1 MAEMRKA
8 EQELERLKSEWKALR
23 RKRACFDSA
32 TAAVDLSVLPAW
44 KYLMT
49 KVVDEDI
56 SLVIH
61 VEEPVEDL
69 AHDRVPDLQSKD
81 KCIDSTAT
89 EINDEDTT
97 NAPEEEAGYSEW
109 GMLITGAIVAKDIEV
124 KSAEQPGEASLT
136 KVGDATTDE
145 DEASIEEDASV
156 VNASPTE
163 VLSQLRSMSESVEIL
178 RPKIEKFISRLTEKD
193 PITKKP
199 RYGEKALAR
208 VKKIIRIYKGID
220 IGASIVNET
229 GFMKDIEAQISQHK
243 EQLEAKAKAIQATK
257 QSEAE
262 RVEQELRLAEQLAEE
277 QRLKEEAAKRKEI
290 EELAQRAQEARL
302 RRLEEEQRAID
313 EEAEADKALL
323 ALVPVK
329 GADGV
334 RSQIDRMRTA
344 LKDDKKALDIAL
356 GSLYTLFDQ
365 IVRKPEEVN
374 FRSIRRDHPKFME
387 DIGRHVGGQEVLI
400 AAGFRLEK
408 LDGVP
413 CFFSKEPHIESDM
426 DGWSD
431 WFDGMKKYL
440 EIVED
445 EMIK

>member
-1 MAEMRKA
+1 
-8 EQELERLKSEWKALR
+8 
-23 RKRACFDSA
+23 
-32 TAAVDLSVLPAW
+32 
-44 KYLMT
+44 
-49 KVVDEDI
+49 
-56 SLVIH
+56 
-61 VEEPVEDL
+61 
-69 AHDRVPDLQSKD
+69 
-81 KCIDSTAT
+81 
-89 EINDEDTT
+89 
-97 NAPEEEAGYSEW
+97 
-109 GMLITGAIVAKDIEV
+109 
-124 KSAEQPGEASLT
+124 
-136 KVGDATTDE
+136 
-145 DEASIEEDASV
+145 
-156 VNASPTE
+156 
-163 VLSQLRSMSESVEIL
+163 
-178 RPKIEKFISRLTEKD
+178 
-193 PITKKP
+193 
-199 RYGEKALAR
+199 
-208 VKKIIRIYKGID
+208 
-220 IGASIVNET
+220 
-229 GFMKDIEAQISQHK
+229 MKDIEAQISQHK
-243 EQLEAKAKAIQATK
+243 EQLEAEAEAIQATK

-374 FRSIRRDHPKFME
+374 FRRIRRDHPKFME

>member
-1 MAEMRKA
+1 
-8 EQELERLKSEWKALR
+8 
-23 RKRACFDSA
+23 
-32 TAAVDLSVLPAW
+32 
-44 KYLMT
+44 
-49 KVVDEDI
+49 
-56 SLVIH
+56 
-61 VEEPVEDL
+61 
-69 AHDRVPDLQSKD
+69 
-81 KCIDSTAT
+81 
-89 EINDEDTT
+89 
-97 NAPEEEAGYSEW
+97 
-109 GMLITGAIVAKDIEV
+109 
-124 KSAEQPGEASLT
+124 
-136 KVGDATTDE
+136 
-145 DEASIEEDASV
+145 
-156 VNASPTE
+156 
-163 VLSQLRSMSESVEIL
+163 
-178 RPKIEKFISRLTEKD
+178 
-193 PITKKP
+193 
-199 RYGEKALAR
+199 
-208 VKKIIRIYKGID
+208 
-220 IGASIVNET
+220 VNET

-243 EQLEAKAKAIQATK
+243 EQLEAEAEAIQATK

-277 QRLKEEAAKRKEI
+277 QRLKKEAAKRKEI

-374 FRSIRRDHPKFME
+374 FRRIRRDHPKFME